1 LVRAEWSLWNAVES
15 FLARVA
21 GRQDGVVTLAQA
33 RRAGFTAD
41 EVHRLCRKGRWR
53 RLSRTTYL
61 ARPDAPEAVLR
72 RARIRSAVASL
83 GRAACAVLDTAAE
96 LHHLAGLRRSEQ
108 IHVSLPGCCA
118 RPRRRSQPEL
128 VVHQLV
134 VPRAHL
140 VHVDGI
146 TVTSPL
152 RTVADNLLVV
162 NRYDGVSLLDS
173 ALNLGLL
180 ADDELPA
187 ILPLLRGR
195 RGAVAAR
202 TRLPEADGRAQS
214 PLETRVRLRCV
225 DGRVAPEQ
233 LQHEIRDVHGYLLG
247 VADLAWLRARLLCE
261 ADGRGPHGG
270 ADAIYA
276 DRQRQNLLTNAGW
289 RILRFTWTDTLRP
302 DYIPATVRQALR
314 HPRPAS

>member
-1 LVRAEWSLWNAVES
+1 LWTAVLEI
-15 FLARVA
+15 LGRVA
-21 GRQDGVVTLAQA
+21 AGQDGLVTLEQA
-33 RRAGFTAD
+33 RSAGLTLD
-41 EVHRLCRKGRWR
+41 EVHRLCRNGRWR

-61 ARPDAPEAVLR
+61 MTPDAPEAVLR

-83 GRAACAVLDTAAE
+83 GPAAVAVLNTAAE
-96 LHHLAGLRRSEQ
+96 LHCLAGLRRSEQ
-108 IHVSLPGCCA
+108 IHVSLPGCRA
-118 RPRRRSQPEL
+118 RPRRLGQPEL

-134 VPRAHL
+134 VLRAQQ
-140 VHVDGI
+140 VRVDGI

-152 RTVADNLLVV
+152 RTVADNLLMA

-180 ADDELPA
+180 TDDELPA
-187 ILPLLRGR
+187 VLPLLRGR

-202 TRLPEADGRAQS
+202 TRLAEADGRAQS

-233 LQHEIRDVHGYLLG
+233 LQHQIRDVHGHLLG
-247 VADLAWLRARLLCE
+247 VADLAWLGARLLGE

-270 ADAIYA
+270 PEAVYA
-276 DRQRQNLLTNAGW
+276 DRRRQNALTNAGW

-302 DYIPATVRQALR
+302 DYIPWTVRQALR
-314 HPRPAS
+314 SAPS

>member
-1 LVRAEWSLWNAVES
+1 LWTAVLEI
-15 FLARVA
+15 LGRVA
-21 GRQDGVVTLAQA
+21 AGQDGLVTLEQA
-33 RRAGFTAD
+33 RSAGLTLD
-41 EVHRLCRKGRWR
+41 EVHRLCRNERWR

-61 ARPDAPEAVLR
+61 MTPDAPEAVLR

-83 GRAACAVLDTAAE
+83 GPAAVAVLNTAAE
-96 LHHLAGLRRSEQ
+96 LHCLAGLRRSEQ
-108 IHVSLPGCCA
+108 IHVSLPGCRA
-118 RPRRRSQPEL
+118 RPRRLGQPEL

-134 VPRAHL
+134 VPRAQQ
-140 VHVDGI
+140 VRVDGI

-152 RTVADNLLVV
+152 RTVADNLLVA

-180 ADDELPA
+180 TDDELPA
-187 ILPLLRGR
+187 VLPLLRGR

-202 TRLPEADGRAQS
+202 TRLAEADGRAQS

-233 LQHEIRDVHGYLLG
+233 LQHQIRDVHGHLLG
-247 VADLAWLRARLLCE
+247 VADLAWLGARLLGE

-270 ADAIYA
+270 PEAVYA
-276 DRQRQNLLTNAGW
+276 DRRRQNALTNAGW

-302 DYIPATVRQALR
+302 DYIPWTVRQALR
-314 HPRPAS
+314 RAPS

>member
-1 LVRAEWSLWNAVES
+1 LWTAVLEI
-15 FLARVA
+15 LGRVA
-21 GRQDGVVTLAQA
+21 AGQDGLVTLEQA
-33 RRAGFTAD
+33 RSAGLTLD
-41 EVHRLCRKGRWR
+41 EVHRLCRNGRWR

-61 ARPDAPEAVLR
+61 MTPDAPEAVLR

-83 GRAACAVLDTAAE
+83 GPAAVAVLNTAAE
-96 LHHLAGLRRSEQ
+96 LHCLAGLRRSEQ
-108 IHVSLPGCCA
+108 IHVSLPGCRA
-118 RPRRRSQPEL
+118 RPRRLGQPEL

-134 VPRAHL
+134 VLRAQQ
-140 VHVDGI
+140 VRVDGI

-152 RTVADNLLVV
+152 RTVADNLLMA

-180 ADDELPA
+180 TDDELPA
-187 ILPLLRGR
+187 VLPLLRGR

-202 TRLPEADGRAQS
+202 TRLAEADGRAQS

-233 LQHEIRDVHGYLLG
+233 LQHQIRDVHGHLLG
-247 VADLAWLRARLLCE
+247 VADLAWLGARLLGE

-270 ADAIYA
+270 PEAVYA
-276 DRQRQNLLTNAGW
+276 DRRRQNALTNAGW
-289 RILRFTWTDTLRP
+289 RILRFTWTDTLCP
-302 DYIPATVRQALR
+302 DYIPWTVRQALR
-314 HPRPAS
+314 STPS